1 MKAIDS
7 QVNYML
13 MKLVISPS
21 MSIPETKYK
30 NKKNIKYLYIRY
42 RQIFMWKEQFSK
54 AIPNNDQCSPLYKT
68 N

>member
-30 NKKNIKYLYIRY
+30 NKKNIKY
-42 RQIFMWKEQFSK
+42 
-54 AIPNNDQCSPLYKT
+54 
-68 N
+68 